1 MALTSLTATAHR
13 KAMAQISA
21 QDAMNAMDSMDS
33 PTAFVAVALAAV
45 SWDGV
50 LTKAGS
56 RALRHALDYREPFRH
71 MSDAEMIQLFDRLLA
86 QLRLEGS
93 RQLMEHAS
101 AVLDPRQRLTA
112 FTVAAEI
119 MRSDGELVAEEQ
131 RILADLASQLA
142 IPTAQHDQILH
153 VMDLLHASLVGSPVL
168 A

>member
-1 MALTSLTATAHR
+1 
-13 KAMAQISA
+13 
-21 QDAMNAMDSMDS
+21 MNAMDTMDS

-71 MSDAEMIQLFDRLLA
+71 MSDGEMIELFDRLLA
-86 QLRLEGS
+86 QLRQEGS

-101 AVLDPRQRLTA
+101 AVLDPQQRLTA
-112 FTVAAEI
+112 FTAAAEI

-131 RILADLASQLA
+131 RILADLASQLS
-142 IPTAQHDQILH
+142 ISPDQHDQILA
-153 VMDLLHASLVGSPVL
+153 VMDLLHASLVGKPVL

>member
-1 MALTSLTATAHR
+1 
-13 KAMAQISA
+13 
-21 QDAMNAMDSMDS
+21 MNAMDTMDS

-56 RALRHALDYREPFRH
+56 RALRHSLDYREPFRH
-71 MSDAEMIQLFDRLLA
+71 MSDGEMIQLFDRLLA
-86 QLRLEGS
+86 QLRQEGS

-101 AVLDPRQRLTA
+101 AVLDPQQRLTA
-112 FTVAAEI
+112 FTAAAEI

-131 RILADLASQLA
+131 RILADLASQLS
-142 IPTAQHDQILH
+142 ISPDQHDQILA
-153 VMDLLHASLVGSPVL
+153 VMYLLHASLVGKPVL

>member
-1 MALTSLTATAHR
+1 MALASITAMTPL
-13 KAMAQISA
+13 KAMAQLPA
-21 QDAMNAMDSMDS
+21 LDVMNAMQPMDS

-131 RILADLASQLA
+131 RILEDLASHLT
-142 IPTAQHDQILH
+142 IPAAQHDQILQ
-153 VMDLLHASLVGSPVL
+153 VMDLLHASLVGNPVL

>member
-1 MALTSLTATAHR
+1 MALASITAMTPL
-13 KAMAQISA
+13 KAMAQLPA
-21 QDAMNAMDSMDS
+21 LDVMNAMQPMDS

-56 RALRHALDYREPFRH
+56 RALRHALDYREPFRN

-131 RILADLASQLA
+131 RILEDLASHLTISA
-142 IPTAQHDQILH
+142 NQHDQILQ
-153 VMDLLHASLVGSPVL
+153 VMDLLHASLVGNPVL

>member
-1 MALTSLTATAHR
+1 MALASITAMTPL
-13 KAMAQISA
+13 KAMAQLPA
-21 QDAMNAMDSMDS
+21 QDVMNAMQPMDS

-50 LTKAGS
+50 LTKAGT

-131 RILADLASQLA
+131 RILEDLASHLT
-142 IPTAQHDQILH
+142 IPAAQHDQILQ
-153 VMDLLHASLVGSPVL
+153 VMDLLHASLVGNPVL

>member
-1 MALTSLTATAHR
+1 MALASVPAIPPL
-13 KAMAQISA
+13 KAMAQLPA
-21 QDAMNAMDSMDS
+21 QDVMNAMQPMDS

-131 RILADLASQLA
+131 RILADLASQLT
-142 IPTAQHDQILH
+142 IPTAQHDQILE
-153 VMDLLHASLVGSPVL
+153 VMDQLHASLVGNPVL